1 MKRGFS
7 RSDFVLKYHQNPQVL
22 KRRSIEKK
30 KKKERKRKKETRVST
45 NKRGSQYF
53 ERRKILQ
60 LEISFLM

>member
-30 KKKERKRKKETRVST
+30 KKRKEKGKKKQESPQTKGEV
-45 NKRGSQYF
+45 NILRGEKYF
-53 ERRKILQ
+53 NLKYP
-60 LEISFLM
+60 F